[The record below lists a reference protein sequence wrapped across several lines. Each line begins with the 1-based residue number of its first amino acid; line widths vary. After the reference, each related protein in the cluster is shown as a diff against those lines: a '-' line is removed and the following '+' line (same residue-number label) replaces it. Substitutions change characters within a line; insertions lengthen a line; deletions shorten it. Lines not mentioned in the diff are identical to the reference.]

1 MNLKSKTMLAAALAG
16 ALAIPALARAAD
28 PTGAA
33 KDDGGKVP
41 CWGINKCKGTGDCS
55 ADGCRAHGC
64 HGTNA
69 CTGQGFIRQEKEIC
83 LRITNGRLEKAAEPA
98 TK

>member
-1 MNLKSKTMLAAALAG
+1 MKGKSKVMLMAALAG
-16 ALAIPALARAAD
+16 AMAVPMIVKAAD
-28 PTGAA
+28 APP

-55 ADGCRAHGC
+55 AEGCRANGC

-69 CTGQGFIRQEKEIC
+69 CNGQGFIRLEKETC
-83 LRITNGRLEKAAEPA
+83 LKIVGGRLEKNPAAA
-98 TK
+98 K

>member
-1 MNLKSKTMLAAALAG
+1 MKTKSKAMLAAALAG
-16 ALAIPALARAAD
+16 AMAAPILVKAAD
-28 PTGAA
+28 TAP

-55 ADGCRAHGC
+55 AEGCRANGC

-69 CTGQGFIRQEKEIC
+69 CTGQGFIRLEKETC
-83 LRITNGRLEKAAEPA
+83 LKIVNGRLEKNPAA